1 MMVEAAEEEEKARP
15 RQQLPSTMGY
25 RRRRQMAP
33 DSGRGCRAASHFCG
47 ASPETP
53 RPKQPKA
60 HTTLAG
66 KEAQGG
72 EEGEEGEDAQREGE
86 EEGARGSGAVF
97 RLPPHGRR
105 LVLQYIPL

>member
-47 ASPETP
+47 ASP
-53 RPKQPKA
+53 
-60 HTTLAG
+60 
-66 KEAQGG
+66 
-72 EEGEEGEDAQREGE
+72 
-86 EEGARGSGAVF
+86 
-97 RLPPHGRR
+97 
-105 LVLQYIPL
+105 